1 MKLLFD
7 QNLPP
12 RLVDSL
18 ADAYPGSQH
27 VAAVGLDRASDL
39 AISKFAEEHDLTVVT
54 KDADFAELAQSPGAD
69 LTVIWIRLGNRRTA
83 EIEAALRDSR
93 DAVRR
98 LEESPDARVL
108 LIE

>member
-27 VAAVGLDRASDL
+27 VAAVGRDRASDL
-39 AISKFAEEHDLTVVT
+39 AISK
-54 KDADFAELAQSPGAD
+54 LAQSPGAD
-69 LTVIWIRLGNRRTA
+69 LTVIWIRLGNRRTS
-83 EIEAALRDSR
+83 EIEAALRDGR